1 MIKFTKKEYDI
12 IANHRGII
20 EPQNESTQELI
31 NTPSRYDSRRKVQ
44 TNRKELSTL
53 RQEKIAKIQDI
64 SKNEVLKKSIDE
76 VKGIARLRSIKNT
89 KKLTKEEL
97 IITLL
102 NWESS
107 AAEHNFE
114 KRFKDNN
121 DNDNKNTDDT
131 SDDKIRCKILDIG
144 LILGRLGNIGGI
156 NDRKKIKKEVYE

>member
-1 MIKFTKKEYDI
+1 MIKLTKKEYDI

-20 EPQNESTQELI
+20 EPQNEFTQELI

-44 TNRKELSTL
+44 TNRKKLSTL

-102 NWESS
+102 
-107 AAEHNFE
+107 
-114 KRFKDNN
+114 K
-121 DNDNKNTDDT
+121 
-131 SDDKIRCKILDIG
+131 
-144 LILGRLGNIGGI
+144 
-156 NDRKKIKKEVYE
+156 